1 MPQDIV
7 KQIHKLLIEKRSTL
21 ATAESCTGGLL
32 AKLLTDL
39 PGSSKYFLLG
49 VVSYSNRSKAKI
61 LKVPA
66 KLITKYGA
74 VSREV
79 ALKMAGGVQKLAKS
93 DFAIAITGIAGPT
106 GGSIAKPVGTVFI
119 AVYAKR
125 KKTCKKFKLTGNRDR
140 IRRLSA
146 LKSLELLKVRI

>member
-7 KQIHKLLIEKRSTL
+7 KQIHKLLMEKRSTL
-21 ATAESCTGGLL
+21 ASAESCTGGFL

-49 VVSYSNRSKAKI
+49 VVSYSNRSKTKI

-74 VSREV
+74 ASREV
-79 ALKMAGGVQKLAKS
+79 ALKMAIGAQKLAKS
-93 DFAIAITGIAGPT
+93 DFAVAITGIAGPT
-106 GGSIAKPVGTVFI
+106 GGSIAKPIGTVFI
-119 AVYAKR
+119 AVCAKR
-125 KKTCKKFKLTGNRDR
+125 KKTCKKFKFTGNRER

-146 LKSLELLKVRI
+146 LKSLEMLKGQI